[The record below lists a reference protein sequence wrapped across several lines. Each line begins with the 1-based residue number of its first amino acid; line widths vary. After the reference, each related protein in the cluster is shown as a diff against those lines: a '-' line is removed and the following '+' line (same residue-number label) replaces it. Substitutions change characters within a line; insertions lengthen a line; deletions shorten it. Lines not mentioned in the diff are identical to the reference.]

1 MIILDLNLIKNQDQ
15 NLNQNKKVIK
25 NLLKIIVKQ
34 KYQQI
39 LQIQELKILV
49 IIVKKLMNKKNRKI
63 SHTFNNN
70 NKYLN

>member
-63 SHTFNNN
+63 SHTFTNN